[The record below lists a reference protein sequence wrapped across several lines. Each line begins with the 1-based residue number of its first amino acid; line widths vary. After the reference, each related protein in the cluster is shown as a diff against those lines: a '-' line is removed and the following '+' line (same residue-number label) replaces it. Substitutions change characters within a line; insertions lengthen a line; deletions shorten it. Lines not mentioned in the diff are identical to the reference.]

1 MSTDNKEH
9 ITVVS
14 EAETEKEAAPEKKKF
29 FTANRIEIIVAI
41 FLGITALLT
50 AWATWIGSLHGGNQ
64 ATNYTKSNNL
74 AAEGN
79 SEYNAEMQLYLSDM
93 MAWNTAIDYQ
103 IDAEVARMKGEEAE
117 AQVYENKME
126 AYINQNCSKIM
137 AEAITKMDKNMTSP
151 FEVEG
156 TVEKY
161 FETSNKINADS
172 QALLEEGKYPDVPV
186 ITGYTSDEF
195 TFGGV
200 NIVEKSVKR
209 AVGKAMASEKALGK
223 NANFYCYCF
232 DPSIPGEDNPGT
244 FHSVDLWFWFES
256 IQKCWRPFKGKHF
269 DLAREMCNYFAN
281 FVKTG
286 DPNGLDSDGTEM
298 PKWEAYDPDKEN
310 ILRLKEQ

>member
-1 MSTDNKEH
+1 MSDDKKEQ
-9 ITVVS
+9 ITAVS
-14 EAETEKEAAPEKKKF
+14 AEETEQEAAHKKKKL

-64 ATNYTKSNNL
+64 STNYTKSNNL
-74 AAEGN
+74 ASEGN

-103 IDAEVARMKGEEAE
+103 IDAQVARMKGEEAE

-161 FETSNKINADS
+161 FEKSQKINAES
-172 QALLEEGKYPDVPV
+172 QALLEEGKQDNAHGDAYNLVNV
-186 ITGYTSDEF
+186 IFSVVLFLLG
-195 TFGGV
+195 
-200 NIVEKSVKR
+200 IVGIFKNLPNR
-209 AVGKAMASEKALGK
+209 AVVLCIAIVALVI
-223 NANFYCYCF
+223 ATIYMFT
-232 DPSIPGEDNPGT
+232 IPLP
-244 FHSVDLWFWFES
+244 
-256 IQKCWRPFKGKHF
+256 
-269 DLAREMCNYFAN
+269 
-281 FVKTG
+281 TG
-286 DPNGLDSDGTEM
+286 RLCG
-298 PKWEAYDPDKEN
+298 
-310 ILRLKEQ
+310 ILRNRC

>member
-1 MSTDNKEH
+1 MNGGKNMSTDNKELE
-9 ITVVS
+9 TVAS
-14 EAETEKEAAPEKKKF
+14 EAETEEDAPKKKKF
-29 FTANRIEIIVAI
+29 LTAKRIEVITAV
-41 FLGITALLT
+41 FLGVTALLT

-64 ATNYTKSNNL
+64 ATNYSKSNNL

-161 FETSNKINADS
+161 FEKSQKINAES
-172 QALLEEGKYPDVPV
+172 QALLEEGKQDNAHGDAYNLVNV
-186 ITGYTSDEF
+186 IFSVVLFLKSGVVSDPALNYRSF
-195 TFGGV
+195 Q
-200 NIVEKSVKR
+200 IVEVFKIFKKDRSAGR
-209 AVGKAMASEKALGK
+209 
-223 NANFYCYCF
+223 N
-232 DPSIPGEDNPGT
+232 DP
-244 FHSVDLWFWFES
+244 
-256 IQKCWRPFKGKHF
+256 
-269 DLAREMCNYFAN
+269 
-281 FVKTG
+281 
-286 DPNGLDSDGTEM
+286 
-298 PKWEAYDPDKEN
+298 
-310 ILRLKEQ
+310 